1 MLFPSK
7 FTSFEESTISK
18 MVLILETKD
27 TNEITVIEL
36 YTKLKKK
43 FDSIDEFIFAL
54 DGLYAIGYINIENE
68 VIKYVN

>member
-7 FTSFEESTISK
+7 FTSFEESTINK
-18 MVLILETKD
+18 MALILEKKD
-27 TNEITVIEL
+27 INEIIVIEL

-43 FDSIDEFIFAL
+43 FNSIDEFIFAL
-54 DGLYAIGYINIENE
+54 DGLYAIGYIEMENG